1 MSEKKTNHGNL
12 SIHTENIF
20 PIIKKWLYSEHDI
33 FLRELI
39 SNGVDAMR
47 KRQAI
52 EKDLKIEDLKIE
64 LKIDKKKKT
73 IQVIDSGIGMDA
85 EEVVKY
91 INQIAF
97 SGAEDFVEKFKDQQN
112 QIIGHFGLGFYSSFM
127 VADLVTIDTLSY
139 KEGAEPAFWE
149 CEGDTE
155 YEMDKG
161 KRKEVG
167 TTITIHLN
175 KDSEEYLEESRLKE
189 LVEKYSNF
197 MPFPIMIGEDKI
209 NQEEALWN
217 RKPKDVSEDE
227 YKEFYKSLFH
237 DYNDPLFQIHLN
249 VDFPF
254 NLKGILYFPKIKNQ
268 LEMNQ
273 GKVKLFCNNV
283 FVADDLKGIIP
294 EFLLMLKGGIDIPD
308 IPLNVSRSFLQ
319 QDKQVE
325 KISQYIVKKV
335 ADNLKGT
342 FKDDRKAYEA
352 YWEDINQFIKY
363 GILTDEK
370 FMEAMKDFIIFKS
383 SNGDYVTINEYLERN
398 KSDEKLQK
406 IFYAP
411 SEDTQVSYL
420 EMMKEQGIEVI
431 FTTSLLDSHLFQQF
445 EMKNTETQYVRID
458 SEINN
463 NLVNEELDSEKKESN
478 SKLEEL
484 FEVTLN
490 DKLEASFSKDS
501 YGDFLKKHP
510 EAATALQGSIRTEDD
525 YTYVKPYELSSEVR
539 EQLGADGF
547 KALKDQLHP
556 DVKVELKS
564 LKSESIPA
572 MVVFNEFMRR
582 FQEMNQMGMPD
593 DGMFKNHNLVINS
606 NNSTVKKIGEFVEA
620 GRKEDA
626 ALMVNYVHDLA
637 LMEQKNFN
645 GKELQDFVKKA
656 NKILELIK

>member
-1 MSEKKTNHGNL
+1 MSEKKTDHGNL

-47 KRQAI
+47 KRQAV
-52 EKDLKIEDLKIE
+52 DRSFTDEDLKIE

-73 IQVIDSGIGMDA
+73 LQVIDNGIGMDA

-97 SGAEDFVEKFKDQQN
+97 SGAEDFVEKFKDKQN

-127 VADLVTIDTLSY
+127 VAERVTIDTLSY
-139 KEGAEPAFWE
+139 KDGAEPAFWE

-155 YEMDKG
+155 YDMGKG
-161 KRKEVG
+161 KRKTVG
-167 TTITIHLN
+167 TTITIFLN
-175 KDSEEYLEESRLKE
+175 KDSEEYLEDSRLKE

-197 MPFPIMIGEDKI
+197 MPFPIMIGEEKI

-217 RKPKDVSEDE
+217 RKPKDVTDDE
-227 YKEFYKSLFH
+227 YKDFYKKLFH

-268 LEMNQ
+268 LELNQ

-335 ADNLKGT
+335 ADNLKAT

-370 FMEAMKDFIIFKS
+370 FMDAMKDYIIFKS
-383 SNGDYVTINEYLERN
+383 SNGDFVTISEYLDRN
-398 KSDEKLQK
+398 KSDDKPQK

-420 EMMKEQGIEVI
+420 EMMKDQGIEVI

-445 EMKNTETQYVRID
+445 EMKNPDTQYVRID

-463 NLVNEELDSEKKESN
+463 NLVNEELDSDKKESN

-501 YGDFLKKHP
+501 YGEFLKNHP
-510 EAATALQGSIRTEDD
+510 EAATVLQGQIRTEGD
-525 YTYVKPYELSSEVR
+525 YTYVKPYELNSEVR
-539 EQLGADGF
+539 KQLGMEAF
-547 KALKDQLHP
+547 KAIKDQLHP
-556 DVKVELKS
+556 DVKVEIKS

-606 NNSTVKKIGEFVEA
+606 NNSTVKKIGEFVET
-620 GRKEDA
+620 GRKDDA
-626 ALMVNYVHDLA
+626 ELMVNYVHDLA

-656 NKILELIK
+656 NKILDLIK

>member
-1 MSEKKTNHGNL
+1 MSEKKQDHGNL

-39 SNGVDAMR
+39 SNGIDAMR

-52 EKDLKIEDLKIE
+52 EKDTNIEDLKIE

-73 IQVIDSGIGMDA
+73 LQVIDSGIGMEA

-127 VADLVTIDTLSY
+127 VAERVTIDTLSY

-155 YEMDKG
+155 YDMGKG
-161 KRKEVG
+161 KRKTVG
-167 TTITIHLN
+167 TTVTIFLN
-175 KDSEEYLEESRLKE
+175 KDSEEYLEDSRLKE

-197 MPFPIMIGEDKI
+197 MPFPIMIGEEKI

-217 RKPKDVSEDE
+217 RKPKDVTEDE
-227 YKEFYKSLFH
+227 YKEFYKNLFH
-237 DYNDPLFQIHLN
+237 DYHDPLFQIHLN

-254 NLKGILYFPKIKNQ
+254 NLKGILYFPKITNQ

-335 ADNLKGT
+335 ADNLKAT

-370 FMEAMKDFIIFKS
+370 FMDAMKDFIIFKT
-383 SNGDYVTINEYLERN
+383 SNGDFVTISEYLDRN
-398 KSDEKLQK
+398 KSDDKPQK

-420 EMMKEQGIEVI
+420 EMMKDQGIEVI

-445 EMKNTETQYVRID
+445 EMKDPDTQYVRID

-463 NLVNEELDSEKKESN
+463 NLVNEELDKEKIESM

-501 YGDFLKKHP
+501 YGELLKNHP
-510 EAATALQGSIRTEDD
+510 EAATALQGHIRTEGD
-525 YTYVKPYELSSEVR
+525 YTYVNPYELSSEVR
-539 EQLGADGF
+539 EQLGAEAFNEIKG
-547 KALKDQLHP
+547 KLHP
-556 DVKVELKS
+556 DVKVEIKS
-564 LKSESIPA
+564 LKSETIPA

-582 FQEMNQMGMPD
+582 FQEMNQMGMAD
-593 DGMFKNHNLVINS
+593 DSMFKNHNLVINS
-606 NNSTVKKIGEFVEA
+606 NNSTVKKIGEFIES
-620 GRKEDA
+620 GRKDDA
-626 ALMVNYVHDLA
+626 ELMVNYVHDLA

-645 GKELQDFVKKA
+645 GKELQEFVKKA
-656 NKILELIK
+656 NKILDLIK